1 MTFKV
6 SNLNRNFCMI
16 METKGNSLPWTDQSY
31 LWWCLPQVMNDKIVT
46 QPHVKERL
54 MMKYLGIMSGC
65 KENHFYRLPFRQA
78 EEKASWRKG
87 KLKLAF
93 ASPDVTSTNPK
104 NFLTSRIDFTVP
116 LLFNY
121 SSKNITCPSDK
132 LKTGFTSPI
141 AKSTNPRLLDTTLHT
156 ECWPQFQVFLF
167 WLKLLLG
174 LLSLSYFPSIY

>member
-1 MTFKV
+1 MNWSKLSVMMLASSDEWQNCHTTSCEGK
-6 SNLNRNFCMI
+6 I
-16 METKGNSLPWTDQSY
+16 DDEIPWYNVRVQRKS
-31 LWWCLPQVMNDKIVT
+31 
-46 QPHVKERL
+46 
-54 MMKYLGIMSGC
+54 
-65 KENHFYRLPFRQA
+65 FFRLPFRQA

-93 ASPDVTSTNPK
+93 ASPDVTSTNPQ

-132 LKTGFTSPI
+132 SKTGFTSPI